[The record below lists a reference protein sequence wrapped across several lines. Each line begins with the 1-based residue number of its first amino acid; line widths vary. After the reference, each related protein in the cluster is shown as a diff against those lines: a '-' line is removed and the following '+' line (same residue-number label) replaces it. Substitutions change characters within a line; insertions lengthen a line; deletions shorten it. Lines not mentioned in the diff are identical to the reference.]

1 MIEVQEIEVTHHVS
15 SKLQEAHD
23 LRTPP
28 APPNSPL
35 EYSHDQEGV
44 PEALGALSIL
54 WPLSKYS

>member
-15 SKLQEAHD
+15 SKLQEAHN

-44 PEALGALSIL
+44 PEALGALSI
-54 WPLSKYS
+54 